1 MNATRAIDRPSASAP
16 RQARLLLGLLER
28 LQVGS
33 LQLTTPEGET
43 VRFVGAVDGTRAE
56 IFVRD
61 WNAAGKILWSGDIGF
76 AEAYRD
82 GLVDSPDLTAVL
94 RLAIENE
101 PVLERAVFGGALATA
116 WHWLRH
122 HLRPN
127 NRAGSRRNI
136 HAHYD
141 LGNDF
146 YALWLDRTFTY
157 SSAVFDGTDSQT
169 LEQAQQAKYTRIFDT
184 LQLRPGMRVLE
195 VGCGWG
201 GFAEHAASRG
211 VAVHGITI
219 SPAQLEYARRRT
231 ASLPGVN
238 LELRDYRDL
247 HGEYDAVVSIEMFE
261 AVGERYWP
269 AFFDCVRSRL
279 RAGGRAV
286 VQTITIDERHF
297 ARYRA
302 GSDFI
307 QQFLFPGGMLAS
319 PERFAAGAWRAG
331 LATTGSFGFG
341 PDYAETLRRWRVA
354 FEARL
359 DAVRALGFDDPFVR
373 IWRMYL
379 CYCEAAFDA
388 GRISVMQTCL
398 ERTR

>member
-1 MNATRAIDRPSASAP
+1 MSATRAIERPSACAP

-28 LQVGS
+28 LRVGS
-33 LQLTTPEGET
+33 LLLTTPDGER
-43 VRFVGAVDGTRAE
+43 VHFVGAVDGTRAE
-56 IFVRD
+56 LAIRD
-61 WNAAGKILWSGDIGF
+61 WKACGKILWSGDIGF

-82 GLVDSPDLTAVL
+82 GLLDSPDLTAVL

-101 PVLERAVFGGALATA
+101 AVLDRAVFGGALSAV

-122 HLRPN
+122 NLRPN

-146 YALWLDRTFTY
+146 YALWLDKSFTY
-157 SSAVFDGTDSQT
+157 SSALFDVTGLQT
-169 LEQAQQAKYTRIFDT
+169 LEQAQQAKYARIVAA
-184 LQLRPGMRVLE
+184 LQLRAGMRVLE

-201 GFAEHAASRG
+201 GFAEHAGALG
-211 VAVHGITI
+211 IEVHGITI
-219 SPAQLEYARRRT
+219 SAAQLEYARRRT
-231 ASLPGVN
+231 ASMPEVH

-247 HGEYDAVVSIEMFE
+247 TGKYDAVVSIEMFE

-269 AFFDCVRSRL
+269 QFFAAVRDRL
-279 RAGGRAV
+279 RDGGRAV

-297 ARYRA
+297 GRYRA

-307 QQFLFPGGMLAS
+307 QQFIFPGGMLPS
-319 PERFAAGAWRAG
+319 PERFAAGAQRAG
-331 LATTGSFGFG
+331 LATAASFSFG
-341 PDYAETLRRWRVA
+341 PDYAQTLRGWRAA
-354 FEARL
+354 FEQQL
-359 DAVRALGFDDPFVR
+359 DSVRALGFDEPFVR

-388 GRISVMQTCL
+388 GRISVMQSCL
-398 ERTR
+398 ERNR